1 VVADEIPRLTG
12 TQLNYLLIC
21 PRKLWLFS
29 HHIEMERESD
39 AVALGQLLHEE
50 SFPRQKKELLI
61 DDLIRI
67 DFFDDEAVHDIK
79 KGRSMEEA
87 HRAQILYYLWYLKQ
101 KGVEGLKGVIN
112 YPKQRR
118 SVEVELTP
126 DAEAEVEE
134 WMRQVQI
141 VVAQETPPVIE
152 APMRI
157 CRKCSY
163 NELCW
168 G

>member
-1 VVADEIPRLTG
+1 VVIDDIPRLTG
-12 TQLNYLLIC
+12 TQLNYLLVC

-29 HHIEMERESD
+29 HHIEMEREND

-50 SFPRQKKELLI
+50 SFQRQKKEVLI

-118 SVEVELTP
+118 SVEIELTF

-134 WMRQVQI
+134 WIRQVQM
-141 VVAQETPPVIE
+141 VVAQATPPIVE

>member
-1 VVADEIPRLTG
+1 MNTTDTPRLTG
-12 TQLNYLLIC
+12 TQINYLLIC
-21 PRKLWLFS
+21 TRKLWLFS

-39 AVALGQLLHEE
+39 LVALGQLLHTE
-50 SFPRQKKELLI
+50 SFQRAKKEVLI
-61 DDLIRI
+61 DDLIRL

-87 HRAQILYYLWYLKQ
+87 HRAQLLYYLWYLKR

-112 YPKQRR
+112 YPKQKR
-118 SVEVELTP
+118 SVELELTP
-126 DAEAEVEE
+126 EAEKQVET
-134 WMRQVQI
+134 WMHQVQE
-141 VVAQETPPVIE
+141 VVQQETPPRVE
-152 APMRI
+152 EPMTI

-163 NELCW
+163 AELCW